1 MSKKIKPRT
10 LIYTVAI
17 SYPIV
22 ETTKPLWERQ
32 SEISNCDF
40 KIIEKNHLKKGNFAH
55 WNKYV
60 AGRVYPDY
68 ERYLFIDADTIPG
81 GRFEIDKFFSKNQIS
96 VCRDYFM
103 LDWIFNSLYF
113 FDQLLPLQDFNLD
126 NYFNSGVIAYEKE
139 FVPKIEAM
147 LTFME
152 ENYENIKKIY
162 EQAKDLKIAI
172 GRDQTIINL
181 YSYTNK
187 WDINFLPPTFNVQY
201 PTQRGDF
208 RSIFN
213 NSFIL
218 HFNGLRSTKVKNI
231 TQKIKYFELQKKFE
245 NNKSN
250 KSKSF
255 IKNKIIFTPKIT
267 KTQYIRKFLTLK
279 IKSFFNKIK

>member
-1 MSKKIKPRT
+1 
-10 LIYTVAI
+10 
-17 SYPIV
+17 
-22 ETTKPLWERQ
+22 
-32 SEISNCDF
+32 
-40 KIIEKNHLKKGNFAH
+40 
-55 WNKYV
+55 
-60 AGRVYPDY
+60 
-68 ERYLFIDADTIPG
+68 
-81 GRFEIDKFFSKNQIS
+81 
-96 VCRDYFM
+96 M

>member
-1 MSKKIKPRT
+1 M
-10 LIYTVAI
+10 
-17 SYPIV
+17 
-22 ETTKPLWERQ
+22 
-32 SEISNCDF
+32 
-40 KIIEKNHLKKGNFAH
+40 
-55 WNKYV
+55 

-81 GRFEIDKFFSKNQIS
+81 ARFDIDKFFSKNQIS

-139 FVPKIEAM
+139 FIPKIEAM
-147 LTFME
+147 LSYME

-181 YSYTNK
+181 YSYKNK

-231 TQKIKYFELQKKFE
+231 TQK
-245 NNKSN
+245 NKSTLN
-250 KSKSF
+250 Y
-255 IKNKIIFTPKIT
+255 IINLKIINLSRQKAIS
-267 KTQYIRKFLTLK
+267 I
-279 IKSFFNKIK
+279 IKSYLHPK